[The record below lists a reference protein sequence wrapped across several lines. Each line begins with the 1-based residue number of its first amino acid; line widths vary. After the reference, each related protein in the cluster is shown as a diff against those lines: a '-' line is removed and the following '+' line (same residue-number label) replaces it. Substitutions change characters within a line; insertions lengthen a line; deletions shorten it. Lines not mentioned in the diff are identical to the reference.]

1 MAESA
6 LPGIDADQV
15 GTWLAAHVDGL
26 DSGSGPVTFEL
37 VSGGRSN
44 LTYRVTGAAG
54 ATYALRR
61 PPTGGVLSTAHDVSR
76 EWRFISAMAP
86 TAVPVPAP
94 VAYCADTAVTGA
106 EFYVMGFVEG
116 LVLADDEAG
125 LALAPQARPGAA
137 WELVDV
143 LVALHALDPV
153 AVGLGDMV
161 RKTGYVERQLRRW
174 HAQVHAT
181 EPPETPLLDEVHD
194 LLARRIPAQ
203 ASGIVHGD
211 YRAGNISFGPD
222 GAVLAVFDWELAT
235 SGDPLADLGWL
246 AATWQDP
253 AEPLPPATPG
263 PSAVPGFPARP
274 ELVERYAR
282 RSGRD
287 TSDLPYWVAFARWR
301 SACINV
307 GVRARY
313 LAGHMG
319 DDGFAARLAA
329 QAGGRAP
336 GLAGDRLVLA
346 EAARDA
352 LREGTI

>member
-1 MAESA
+1 VAESA

-15 GTWLAAHVDGL
+15 GSWLAGHVDGL

-44 LTYRVTGAAG
+44 LTYRITGAAG

-76 EWRFISAMAP
+76 EWRFISALAP
-86 TAVPVPAP
+86 TAVPVPVP
-94 VAYCADTAVTGA
+94 VAYCAD
-106 EFYVMGFVEG
+106 
-116 LVLADDEAG
+116 
-125 LALAPQARPGAA
+125 
-137 WELVDV
+137 
-143 LVALHALDPV
+143 ALDPV

-181 EPPETPLLDEVHD
+181 DPPETPLLDEVHD

-211 YRAGNISFGPD
+211 YRAGNVAFGPD
-222 GAVLAVFDWELAT
+222 GAIRAVFDWELAT
-235 SGDPLADLGWL
+235 SGDPMADLGWL

-253 AEPLPPATPG
+253 GEPLPPATPG
-263 PSAVPGFPARP
+263 PSAVPGFPARAQ
-274 ELVERYAR
+274 LVRRYAR
-282 RSGRD
+282 LSGRD
-287 TSDLPYWVAFARWR
+287 VSNLPYWVAFSRWR
-301 SACINV
+301 SACIGV

-313 LAGHMG
+313 LAGHMA
-319 DDGFAARLAA
+319 DDGFTARLLTPAESREPGA
-329 QAGGRAP
+329 AGGRV
-336 GLAGDRLVLA
+336 VLA

-352 LREGTI
+352 LRAGSL

>member
-1 MAESA
+1 VAESA

-15 GTWLAAHVDGL
+15 GNWLAGHVDGL
-26 DSGSGPVTFEL
+26 DPGSGPVTFEL

-44 LTYRVTGAAG
+44 LTYRVAGAAG
-54 ATYALRR
+54 ASYALRR

-116 LVLADDEAG
+116 LVLADSEAG
-125 LALAPQARPGAA
+125 LALDPQARPRAA
-137 WELVDV
+137 GELVDV

-203 ASGIVHGD
+203 ASGIAHGD

-222 GAVLAVFDWELAT
+222 GAIRAVFDWELAT

-253 AEPLPPATPG
+253 DEPLPPATPG
-263 PSAVPGFPARP
+263 PSAVPGFPARA

-282 RSGRD
+282 LSGRD
-287 TSDLPYWVAFARWR
+287 TSNLPYWVAFARWR

-319 DDGFAARLAA
+319 DDGFAAQLAA
-329 QAGGRAP
+329 PAGSRAP

-352 LREGTI
+352 LREGSI